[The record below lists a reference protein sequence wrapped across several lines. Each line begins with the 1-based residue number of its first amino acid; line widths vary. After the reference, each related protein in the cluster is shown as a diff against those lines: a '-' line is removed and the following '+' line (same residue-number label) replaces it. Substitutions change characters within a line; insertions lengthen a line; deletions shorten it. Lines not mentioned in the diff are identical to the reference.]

1 MNRRKHQ
8 NSAGIFGR
16 SRGAVAV
23 ESAIVMSLLIV
34 TLFFILELGLTT
46 VRYNVL
52 SAAARATARELI
64 VHGSTSSP
72 ERTPWGPT
80 EYSGHAGDGAGP
92 ASAAAPYLATLNP
105 ADVSLNVTW
114 PDGDNR
120 PGDRVHVTL
129 HYIAAPRVPLLDLPT
144 FYDLRAESTMRI
156 VH

>member
-1 MNRRKHQ
+1 MNRRKHHD
-8 NSAGIFGR
+8 SARCSRR
-16 SRGAVAV
+16 SCGAVAV

-34 TLFFILELGLTT
+34 MLFFILELGLTT

-52 SAAARATARELI
+52 STAARATARELI

-80 EYSGHAGDGAGP
+80 EYSGHAGDGSGP
-92 ASAAAPYLATLNP
+92 AAAAAPYLATLNP

-120 PGDRVHVTL
+120 TGDRVHVTL
-129 HYIAAPRVPLLDLPT
+129 RYVATPRVPLLELPT
-144 FYDLRAESTMRI
+144 FYDLRAESTMQI